1 MTLKSNKLDEIILF
15 NIAVNGWM
23 KKDRIYSSLPGS
35 KKSIERIISVY
46 EEEKRV
52 LSIDEILFWPEYFNN
67 SAAAIKK
74 TLKDMLGP
82 NMKEISDRS
91 GVDFEIC
98 TLLMK
103 GIQKEE
109 TLIEKDGRYF
119 TRESVTEDTLPD
131 SKKKILEMVK
141 RNAGDGIELDK
152 IRDDIQ
158 KKEIGDLIKLN
169 FLVSLDGNIIY
180 HKQVY
185 EKLKK
190 SILEL
195 FDTRDKVTVSEAKD
209 AVGLSRKYIIPLLNR
224 IENEG
229 LLKRLGDFRMKG

>member
-1 MTLKSNKLDEIILF
+1 
-15 NIAVNGWM
+15 
-23 KKDRIYSSLPGS
+23 
-35 KKSIERIISVY
+35 
-46 EEEKRV
+46 
-52 LSIDEILFWPEYFNN
+52 
-67 SAAAIKK
+67 
-74 TLKDMLGP
+74 
-82 NMKEISDRS
+82 MKEISDKS
-91 GVDFEIC
+91 GVDFDIC

-103 GIQKEE
+103 SIQKEE

-141 RNAGDGIELDK
+141 LNAGEGIELDK
-152 IRDDIQ
+152 IKDDIQ

-180 HKQVY
+180 HKEIY
-185 EKLKK
+185 EKMKK

-209 AVGLSRKYIIPLLNR
+209 SVNLSRKYIIPLLNR

>member
-1 MTLKSNKLDEIILF
+1 
-15 NIAVNGWM
+15 
-23 KKDRIYSSLPGS
+23 
-35 KKSIERIISVY
+35 
-46 EEEKRV
+46 
-52 LSIDEILFWPEYFNN
+52 
-67 SAAAIKK
+67 
-74 TLKDMLGP
+74 
-82 NMKEISDRS
+82 
-91 GVDFEIC
+91 
-98 TLLMK
+98 
-103 GIQKEE
+103 
-109 TLIEKDGRYF
+109 
-119 TRESVTEDTLPD
+119 
-131 SKKKILEMVK
+131 MVK